1 MFGLASPTCSAVRRL
16 CIAVANAAILLAA
29 AGPAHAAPF
38 LYVTQHDKK
47 VSQYEIVAG
56 GLLAPMDPPAV
67 ATDGEGMGVAV
78 SPDGQSVYAVN
89 YKGGS
94 ISQYDVGPG
103 GALSPKSPAA
113 VAAGQYP
120 YTVTVSPDGHSV
132 YANNQLLGLHMGP
145 GQVWQYDVGP
155 GGALSPKSPATV
167 DAGDEP
173 SDITV
178 SPDSHSVY
186 VPDMFDGYANFVV
199 QQYDVGP
206 GGALSPK
213 SPATVDSGGG
223 MPKAVA
229 VSPDGNNVYAVNYTA
244 HRTND
249 PPLFG
254 DLGAVAQYD
263 VGPGG
268 ELSPKSPA
276 TVATGEGAN
285 SVAVSPDGESV
296 YVASNASS
304 TGESGYVSQ
313 YDVGPG
319 GALSPKGPAK
329 VAAGSRAKSVTVS
342 PDGQS
347 VYVIDKYEGTISQ
360 YDVGAGGVLSP
371 GTKTSVVT
379 PDELAAGDWPEDM
392 AVSPALGPTAKKQC
406 KRGGW
411 DRFGFKRSGG
421 CIRSVKRDALHS
433 CRKARDLIG
442 RRHFRHR
449 YGNPKRHHRRA
460 MRRCVQSEIGTR

>member
-155 GGALSPKSPATV
+155 GG
-167 DAGDEP
+167 
-173 SDITV
+173 
-178 SPDSHSVY
+178 
-186 VPDMFDGYANFVV
+186 
-199 QQYDVGP
+199 
-206 GGALSPK
+206 
-213 SPATVDSGGG
+213 
-223 MPKAVA
+223 
-229 VSPDGNNVYAVNYTA
+229 
-244 HRTND
+244 
-249 PPLFG
+249 
-254 DLGAVAQYD
+254 
-263 VGPGG
+263 

-406 KRGGW
+406 KRGGC

>member
-213 SPATVDSGGG
+213 SPATV
-223 MPKAVA
+223 
-229 VSPDGNNVYAVNYTA
+229 
-244 HRTND
+244 
-249 PPLFG
+249 
-254 DLGAVAQYD
+254 
-263 VGPGG
+263 
-268 ELSPKSPA
+268 
-276 TVATGEGAN
+276 ATGEGAN

-360 YDVGAGGVLSP
+360 YDVGAGGALSP